1 MDYTDLGSNTT
12 LVFYAGL
19 SQLALAIASLAI
31 PRVLGWSDE
40 LERNSEFLRALF
52 WTYAGYV
59 FGTNLALATLST
71 WKPEWLTDG
80 SGLARA
86 VCGFVALYWGVRL
99 AIQVFS
105 FGKHAP
111 PGRFFV
117 VAELVL
123 SLLFLVWTAL
133 YGAIASGAL

>member
-52 WTYAGYV
+52 WTYAGYI
-59 FGTNLALATLST
+59 L
-71 WKPEWLTDG
+71 
-80 SGLARA
+80 
-86 VCGFVALYWGVRL
+86 GF
-99 AIQVFS
+99 
-105 FGKHAP
+105 P
-111 PGRFFV
+111 
-117 VAELVL
+117 
-123 SLLFLVWTAL
+123 
-133 YGAIASGAL
+133 ASGV